1 MIIEMRT
8 WARMGSPGVT
18 RRATAPLSVLQS
30 SINSLHLANES
41 RKLEAQQTAAAATEP
56 DPVEPPEPDTLD
68 EGGAADADEEGDPG
82 EVDDQA
88 GAGDPLNR

>member
-18 RRATAPLSVLQS
+18 RRAAAPLSVLQS

-41 RKLEAQQTAAAATEP
+41 RKLEARQIAAAATEP
-56 DPVEPPEPDTLD
+56 DPAEPPTPDTLD
-68 EGGAADADEEGDPG
+68 DDEAKDTDEEIDPG

>member
-8 WARMGSPGVT
+8 WARMGSPGMT

-41 RKLEAQQTAAAATEP
+41 RKMEAQQIAAAATEP
-56 DPVEPPEPDTLD
+56 DPAEPPTPDALD
-68 EGGAADADEEGDPG
+68 DDEAKDTDEEIDPG